1 MTDIVGC
8 DSPANE
14 DILVKFTKPANLRM
28 SVEDWQCVVRA
39 SIDSPDALAALARLE
54 STYKYNAAVVEKQ
67 TNYDNANDTASS
79 VSDNN
84 VSNSN
89 ENDDFQ
95 LDTKYA
101 LNINKYIGGYL

>member
-1 MTDIVGC
+1 M
-8 DSPANE
+8 
-14 DILVKFTKPANLRM
+14 
-28 SVEDWQCVVRA
+28 
-39 SIDSPDALAALARLE
+39 E
-54 STYKYNAAVVEKQ
+54 STYNSAEVLEEE
-67 TNYDNANDTASS
+67 TNYDNANDTASFIS
-79 VSDNN
+79 NDN